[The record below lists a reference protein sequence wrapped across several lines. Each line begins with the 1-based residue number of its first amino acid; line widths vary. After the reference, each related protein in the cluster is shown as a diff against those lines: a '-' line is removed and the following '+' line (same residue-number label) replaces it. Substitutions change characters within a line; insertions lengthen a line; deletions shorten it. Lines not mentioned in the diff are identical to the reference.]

1 MDKLTGGIFR
11 MKMIVRLTLGLLLT
25 IFLTNIAAAKNPE
38 IQPVQTEIVAKLPFS
53 VGNIAFTPDNQ
64 VIFSHH
70 PFYSPEIRVAKLT
83 SPTTFEPF
91 PNAEWN
97 TPQPGT
103 DHYLDNVLGLRSDEN
118 GVVWMIDM
126 GFRTHITPKL
136 VGWNTRTNKLERIY
150 YMPEPVTRQGSQPQD
165 LVIDQKNR
173 KFYIADED
181 IGPGGDA
188 SQSAIIIIDMDSG
201 YARRVLEGDRS
212 TIPEDVPLIFDEKK
226 LTFPGKDGNPVDI
239 KVGCDGI
246 TMDMQSE
253 WLYYAP
259 LSGHSL
265 YRIRVDDL
273 NNENLTP
280 AQLSLKVERYSDK
293 PNNGGLSIDYAGN
306 IYLTALESKSIGLIT
321 PDRKYHTLASH
332 SSMVWP
338 DGISY
343 SLDGY
348 MYVSASQVSSAAIFH
363 NGKPE
368 NTTPYLIFRFKPPS
382 PGYISR

>member
-1 MDKLTGGIFR
+1 MNM
-11 MKMIVRLTLGLLLT
+11 MKMNMVVGIAMSLFLT
-25 IFLTNIAAAKNPE
+25 IFATSIAAAEELN
-38 IQPVQTEIVAKLPFS
+38 IQPVEAEIVARLPFS
-53 VGNIAFTPDNQ
+53 VGNMAFTPDNQ
-64 VIFSHH
+64 IIFSHH
-70 PFYSPEIRVAKLT
+70 PFYAPDIRVAKLT

-97 TPQPGT
+97 TPRKGT

-136 VGWNTRTNKLERIY
+136 VGWNTRSNKLERIY
-150 YMPEPVTRQGSQPQD
+150 YMPEPFTRPGSQPQD

-173 KFYIADED
+173 KFYLADED
-181 IGPGGDA
+181 IGPGGDG

-201 YARRVLEGDRS
+201 YVRRVLEGDRS
-212 TIPEDVPLIFDEKK
+212 TIPEDVALNFDGKD
-226 LTFPGKDGNPVDI
+226 LTFPGKDGKPVII

-246 TMDMQSE
+246 TMDMKSE
-253 WLYYAP
+253 WFYYAP

-273 NNENLTP
+273 NNEDLTP
-280 AQLSLKVERYSDK
+280 VELSSKVERYSDK

-306 IYLTALESKSIGLIT
+306 IYLTEIESKSVGLIT
-321 PDRKYHTLASH
+321 PDRRYYKITSDPD
-332 SSMVWP
+332 MVWP

-348 MYVSASQVSSAAIFH
+348 MYVSASQVSAAAIFH
-363 NGKPE
+363 DGKAE

>member
-1 MDKLTGGIFR
+1 
-11 MKMIVRLTLGLLLT
+11 MKFTLLVRVALGLFLT
-25 IFLTNIAAAKNPE
+25 FLSTNIAAAAE
-38 IQPVQTEIVAKLPFS
+38 VDVQPVQSEVIARLPFS

-64 VIFSHH
+64 IIFSHH
-70 PFYSPEIRVAKLT
+70 PFYSPDIRVAKLT
-83 SPTTFEPF
+83 SPTTFEAF
-91 PNAEWN
+91 PNVEWN
-97 TPQPGT
+97 TPKQGT

-150 YMPEPVTRQGSQPQD
+150 YLPEPITRPGSQIQD

-181 IGPGGDA
+181 IGPGGDG
-188 SQSAIIIIDMDSG
+188 SQSAIITIDMDSG
-201 YARRVLEGDRS
+201 YARRILEGDRS
-212 TIPEDVPLIFDEKK
+212 TVPENVPLTFDGKD
-226 LTFPGKDGNPVDI
+226 LTFPGKDGSPVTI

-246 TMDMQSE
+246 TMDMKSE

-273 NNENLTP
+273 NNEQLTP
-280 AQLSLKVERYSDK
+280 GELSDKVVRYSDK
-293 PNNGGLSIDYAGN
+293 PNNGGLSIDYEGN
-306 IYLTALESKSIGLIT
+306 IYLTAIESKSIVVIT
-321 PDRKYHTLASH
+321 PDRKSHTITSDPD
-332 SSMVWP
+332 MVWP

-343 SLDGY
+343 SLDGH
-348 MYVSASQVSSAAIFH
+348 MYVSASQVSAAAVFH
-363 NGKPE
+363 GGKAE
-368 NTTPYLIFRFKPPS
+368 NTNPYLIFRFTPLA